1 MRAYA
6 TPILVTISNLVGAL
20 IVVMG
25 CIAMIGG
32 LSLYGPTGGIA
43 CLIVCLI
50 MALPLFGFAQ
60 VIGYFAR
67 TAYHAQCIDENVLVS
82 MMPVLSQI
90 QKTLSIIAGQIV
102 TTPPSLPSLPVSHT
116 TVNCP
121 HCDAEVAIQTVH
133 RGVNTCVMC
142 GKTFE
147 ME

>member
-1 MRAYA
+1 MKAYT

-20 IVVMG
+20 IVVAG
-25 CIAMIGG
+25 LIAMLGAPVTHEPVIGF
-32 LSLYGPTGGIA
+32 Y
-43 CLIVCLI
+43 CLLASFI
-50 MALPLFGFAQ
+50 MALPMFGFAQ
-60 VIGYFAR
+60 VIGYFAK
-67 TAYHAQCIDENVLVS
+67 TAYHAQCIDEGVLVS
-82 MMPVLSQI
+82 MMPVLNQI

-102 TTPPSLPSLPVSHT
+102 TTPPSLPTPHT

-121 HCDAEVAIQTVH
+121 HCDAEMAIQTVH